1 LRVKADTNEP
11 ILGQQ
16 KLAHTILLVAL
27 MPGWWMLWS
36 ESTAADLNL
45 AGSSGLKVPVE
56 TSPNTSAAP
65 YFLDTMD
72 NEGETNMLCTSGQA
86 SCAKESSKKSMGCAS
101 ATGVWTA
108 ACRGG
113 SDVKLAGGT
122 ERTGKSAAGTSTTC
136 RPTSS

>member
-72 NEGETNMLCTSGQA
+72 NEGETNMLFTSGQE
-86 SCAKESSKKSMGCAS
+86 SCATESSTKSMGCAS
-101 ATGVWTA
+101 AAGAGGAV
-108 ACRGG
+108 CRGDSGGKVGGG
-113 SDVKLAGGT
+113 S
-122 ERTGKSAAGTSTTC
+122 ERMANLLQGSLTLEAA
-136 RPTSS
+136 